1 MLYLWMPEGQG
12 DWLWCT
18 NGGTWQ
24 SAPSVEALIQAVNF
38 TSTSKDA
45 MVFFPS
51 QTAQFDVKPLP
62 RAQYKQLGVQ
72 GIHYLLEENS
82 IDAIDHLAIFHHYA
96 QNELHMMAMSK
107 QTRET
112 YQYSL
117 SLLPWHIQALLPDF
131 LIIDTPEAQTLKIMQ
146 IHDRTVW
153 RWGEYRGWQS
163 SDLSLID
170 LWQDPEQKIQ
180 VAGLSSLQMSQLADA
195 LKDSSVLATKNVDEL
210 SADLSKI
217 KNHPFNALLKVKKP
231 SQQSHY
237 WRACAALFVVALSVQ
252 VLYDGLR
259 WWKYKKIAD
268 QTSELAI
275 NQYKQWFPN
284 DGRINE
290 QNLTTQFDA
299 KIRANAT
306 ADVQVLQLISR
317 VGPILQQANIAAQ
330 QVKYQENSLSLH
342 LLTKNAENL
351 KNLTEQFKQQGF
363 SAELGAIQNQG
374 NDVIGII
381 KVQ

>member
-12 DWLWCT
+12 NWLWCVD
-18 NGGTWQ
+18 GDAWQ
-24 SAPSVEALIQAVNF
+24 AATSVEALIQAVN
-38 TSTSKDA
+38 TISASKEA
-45 MVFFPS
+45 IVFFPS
-51 QTAQFDVKPLP
+51 QTAQFDVKPLA

-72 GIHYLLEENS
+72 GVQYLLEENS
-82 IDAIDHLAIFHHYA
+82 IEAIDHLAIFHHYA

-131 LIIDTPEAQTLKIMQ
+131 LIIEAPEPHNLNIVQ
-146 IHDRTVW
+146 IQDRTLW
-153 RWGEYRGWQS
+153 RWGDYRGWQS
-163 SDLSLID
+163 SDFSLID
-170 LWQDPEQKIQ
+170 LWQHPEQKIK
-180 VAGLSSLQMSQLADA
+180 VAGLSSSQMTQVAET
-195 LKDSSVLATKNVDEL
+195 LKDPTQLETASMDEL
-210 SADLSKI
+210 KTHLSKI

-237 WRACAALFVVALSVQ
+237 WRACAALFVIALSVQ

-268 QTSELAI
+268 QTSELAV

-290 QNLTTQFDA
+290 QNLSTQFNA
-299 KIRANAT
+299 KIRANAS

-342 LLTKNAENL
+342 LLAKNAEHL
-351 KNLTEQFKQQGF
+351 KNLTDQFKQQGF

-374 NDVIGII
+374 NDVVGII